1 MQMLCWQTW
10 PAEQSEL
17 TSQPYLM
24 GAAEEAGAGAALL
37 AGATGAEEAGADAG
51 AEEGA
56 AEAEEAGPTEETGA
70 EEGLEL

>member
-1 MQMLCWQTW
+1 
-10 PAEQSEL
+10 
-17 TSQPYLM
+17 M